1 MVSIDYADG
10 KGWHNARVI
19 PYGPIELDPSA
30 IVLHYAQEVF
40 EGLKAYRWA
49 DGSIVSFRPE
59 ANARRLRSSAR
70 RLAIPELP
78 EEVFIESL
86 RQLIAVDEPWVPPA
100 GGEESLYLRPYIF
113 ATEPGLGVRPA
124 NEYRYLVIASP
135 AGAYFKGGIKPVSV
149 WLSTEY
155 VRACPGGTGAAKFG
169 GNYAAS
175 LLAQAQATENDC
187 DQVVWLDATE
197 RRYVEE
203 MGGMNLF
210 FVFGSGGTARLV
222 TPELSG
228 SMLPGVTRDSLLQ
241 LATDAG
247 FAVEERKIDVDEWQK
262 KAAAGEITEVF
273 ACGTAAVITPVARVK
288 LRRRR
293 VHHRRRRAGRDHHG
307 AARHADRHPAR
318 HVRRH
323 PRLDGPAELDS
334 RYSSW
339 SVSSRRARNPS
350 DTVRMRAVATW
361 ERGTDEQAA
370 EGGVIATDR
379 RVTERVH
386 GFDSDRCRSA
396 IESTR
401 STAPWR
407 FGSYARRRAS
417 SRCGRGPRRCSTCD
431 PRSGS
436 PFGRSP

>member
-1 MVSIDYADG
+1 MTSSLLDFHVSVTENPTPDEVREAILAEPGFGKYHTDHMVSIDYTVDA
-10 KGWHNARVI
+10 GWHNARVM

-40 EGLKAYRWA
+40 EGLKAYRWT

-59 ANARRLRSSAR
+59 ANAARMRASAR

-78 EEVFIESL
+78 DDLFIESL
-86 RQLIAVDEPWVPPA
+86 RQLIAVDSAWVPAP
-100 GGEESLYLRPYIF
+100 GGEESLYLRPFIF

-124 NEYRYLVIASP
+124 NEYRALVMGSP

-175 LLAQAQATENDC
+175 LVAQAQAADNGC
-187 DQVVWLDATE
+187 DQVVWLDAAE

-210 FVFGSGGTARLV
+210 FVFGTGGSARLV

-228 SMLPGVTRDSLLQ
+228 SLLPGITRDSLLQ

-247 FAVEERKIDVDEWQK
+247 FTVEERKIDVSEWQK

-273 ACGTAAVITPVARVK
+273 ACGTAAVITPVSHVK
-288 LRRRR
+288 SADGEFTIADGRPGEVTMALRDTLTGIQRGTF
-293 VHHRRRRAGRDHHG
+293 ADTHG
-307 AARHADRHPAR
+307 WMA
-318 HVRRH
+318 
-323 PRLDGPAELDS
+323 RLD
-334 RYSSW
+334 
-339 SVSSRRARNPS
+339 
-350 DTVRMRAVATW
+350 
-361 ERGTDEQAA
+361 
-370 EGGVIATDR
+370 
-379 RVTERVH
+379 
-386 GFDSDRCRSA
+386 
-396 IESTR
+396 
-401 STAPWR
+401 
-407 FGSYARRRAS
+407 
-417 SRCGRGPRRCSTCD
+417 
-431 PRSGS
+431 
-436 PFGRSP
+436 